1 MVEGIRLVGREPA
14 GRDVGEDGHGGPE
27 LGRRGLA
34 DALPEAVEVAPRLR
48 PATGDQA
55 GRHHDGVDRP
65 GIRAADGVDDEI
77 VLLQQPVEDAPG
89 EGAERAAALECQREG
104 ARRAVRCRVGRCDH
118 RIGSG
123 VGARRQA
130 VPGRSAGSAAP
141 NDRLCA
147 GTASRR
153 LCHDSATAPR
163 HRIPTTAS
171 SGRSEA
177 AERSLRHRPGPRRG
191 GGSLGAGFRGAGS
204 HLGADDGPVHESVR
218 HREAERKRPAAFR
231 TGIDGHG
238 GLVSV
243 EETGWI
249 PGRSLPG
256 SGAGP
261 GRSAAASRHPPTP
274 SWVRRWAMQ
283 GRKSPIGVGPW
294 RSHQRRLRIAT
305 ARR

>member
-27 LGRRGLA
+27 LRRRGLA

-65 GIRAADGVDDEI
+65 GIRAADGVDDEV

-104 ARRAVRCRVGRCDH
+104 ARRPRCAMRVVRRRSVGAG
-118 RIGSG
+118 IGSG
-123 VGARRQA
+123 PVSGQGGRP

-141 NDRLCA
+141 DDRLCS

-153 LCHDSATAPR
+153 PRRDSATAPK

-171 SGRSEA
+171 SDDPRRRRGACVIARTSARRRVPRRRVPWRRVPLGRRRRAGPGKRPPSRGGTEA
-177 AERSLRHRPGPRRG
+177 ARG
-191 GGSLGAGFRGAGS
+191 VPNEDRWPWCS
-204 HLGADDGPVHESVR
+204 
-218 HREAERKRPAAFR
+218 
-231 TGIDGHG
+231 
-238 GLVSV
+238 VSV

-249 PGRSLPG
+249 PRGDPCPEAARDRA
-256 SGAGP
+256 GAP
-261 GRSAAASRHPPTP
+261 PASRRPSTP
-274 SWVRRWAMQ
+274 SWVRRWTMQ
-283 GRKSPIGVGPW
+283 GRKSPVGVGP
-294 RSHQRRLRIAT
+294 
-305 ARR
+305 